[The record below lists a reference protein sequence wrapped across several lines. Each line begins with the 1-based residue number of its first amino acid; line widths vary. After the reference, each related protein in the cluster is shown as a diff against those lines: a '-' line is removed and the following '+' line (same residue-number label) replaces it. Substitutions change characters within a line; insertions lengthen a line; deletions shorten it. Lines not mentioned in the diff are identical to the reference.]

1 MAVGCAFTLVRG
13 RQTYM
18 DVFSASLRSPYRAAR
33 SSLGLVIAPQVLS
46 EANGDYGGSFGS

>member
-1 MAVGCAFTLVRG
+1 MKILERTRPSLEECDVRS
-13 RQTYM
+13 
-18 DVFSASLRSPYRAAR
+18 DAAR